1 MVELDTYTQEL
12 NRMVSEVFNELDFDD
27 AAEALQRR
35 NDRLLELQAQGM
47 VCTHEDLYRV
57 DGRRVY
63 MLTATPPSASD
74 HLDEGTPRLKPRG
87 GRPVRPTPKFETR

>member
-1 MVELDTYTQEL
+1 
-12 NRMVSEVFNELDFDD
+12 MVSEVFNELDFDD

-35 NDRLLELQAQGM
+35 NERLLELQAQGM

-63 MLTATPPSASD
+63 MLTATAPSAD
-74 HLDEGTPRLKPRG
+74 NLDEGTPRLKPRS
-87 GRPVRPTPKFETR
+87 GRPTRPSQKFETR

>member
-1 MVELDTYTQEL
+1 MQEL
-12 NRMVSEVFNELDFDD
+12 NQMVSEVFNELDFDD

-35 NDRLLELQAQGM
+35 NERLLELQAQGM

-74 HLDEGTPRLKPRG
+74 HGLDEGTPRLKPRG
-87 GRPVRPTPKFETR
+87 SRPVRPSQKFETR